1 LKSPLRIVC
10 DENVAV
16 TPALLGLNPHLTRLP
31 GRSISQTD
39 LQNADALLVRSV
51 TQVDAALIENTP
63 VKFVGTATAGMDHID
78 CDALLAAGITVCSAP
93 GANANAVVE
102 WVLAALAHTR
112 VLSDLMSGATLGI
125 VGLGHVGTRLAQ
137 RMRQLGARI
146 IAYDPLR
153 DDAWPTDIRRGSL
166 ADVLG
171 QEVVSLHAALHR
183 DPPHPSYHLIHRDNL
198 PKHAPRLLLNAGRGQ
213 LVTREALM
221 AFHRQGT
228 VLALDTWPDEPEID
242 PELLNASTIA
252 TPHIAG
258 YSSAAKA
265 RATDMLVEALID
277 CFQLPAPVV
286 EQTSEDRA
294 ADAFATLSDDPKIA
308 VSGWLE
314 AHYPIEKDDRA
325 LRTIGSDDGIA
336 AADFDRMRRDYAL
349 RPELTERTVRLEPYQ
364 SHLRPLA
371 EALGM
376 RPVFKGVNNE

>member
-1 LKSPLRIVC
+1 MKPPLRIVC
-10 DENVAV
+10 DENIAV

-51 TQVDAALIENTP
+51 TQVDAALIQNTP
-63 VKFVGTATAGMDHID
+63 VKFVGTATAGTDHVD
-78 CDALLAAGITVCSAP
+78 SDALLAAGISVCSAP

-102 WVLAALAHTR
+102 WVLAALVQTG
-112 VLSDLMSGATLGI
+112 VLGDMMTGGTLGI
-125 VGLGHVGTRLAQ
+125 VGLGHVGSRLAQ

-153 DDAWPTDIRRGSL
+153 DDSWPADIQQGSL
-166 ADVLG
+166 DDVLG
-171 QEVVSLHAALHR
+171 QQVVSFHAALHR
-183 DPPHPSYHLIHRDNL
+183 DPPHPSYRMMHRGNL
-198 PKHAPRLLLNAGRGQ
+198 PKHAPRLLLNAGRGE

-221 AFHRQGT
+221 ALHRQGT
-228 VLALDTWPDEPEID
+228 VLALDTWPDEPHVD

-258 YSSAAKA
+258 YSAAAKA
-265 RATDMLVEALID
+265 RATDMLVDALVD
-277 CFQLPAPVV
+277 RFQVPARMI
-286 EQTSEDRA
+286 EHTSEARA
-294 ADAFATLSDDPKIA
+294 ADTLDTLSDDPKIA
-308 VSGWLE
+308 VSGWIQ
-314 AHYPIEKDDRA
+314 AHYPIERDDRA
-325 LRTIGSDDGIA
+325 LRSISSANGVA

-349 RPELTERTVRLEPYQ
+349 RPELTGRTVQLGPHQ

-376 RPVFKGVNNE
+376 RPLFEGVKNE